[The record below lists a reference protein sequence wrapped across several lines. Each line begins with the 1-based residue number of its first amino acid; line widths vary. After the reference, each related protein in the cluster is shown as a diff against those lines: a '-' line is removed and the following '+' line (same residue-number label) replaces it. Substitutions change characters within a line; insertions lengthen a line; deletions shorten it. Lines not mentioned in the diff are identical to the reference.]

1 MQEEGTFNHE
11 LLESI
16 FHTSKK
22 TIQEY
27 VREIER
33 HNRYRSVRS
42 NMLLGT
48 ILDDRARLIDLYDAC
63 LQQDAHIRAVIETLE
78 SQILGDR
85 YMLARL
91 NDKGKY
97 VKDVKESQKIQGSQF
112 DKIIR
117 GIIEAKL
124 YGYTLL
130 EIMPD
135 IDPDTGRLKEVNSIE
150 RRNVL
155 PEQGI
160 VVKRQGQWRT
170 FGPLGRLPEA
180 LCAHQDGR
188 FGTLLGHDATYPRQK
203 VYDCELL
210 EFQPF
215 IRSADYSRK
224 DRQRKQHGSQ
234 ASGARHLQCS
244 SK

>member
-1 MQEEGTFNHE
+1 M
-11 LLESI
+11 
-16 FHTSKK
+16 
-22 TIQEY
+22 
-27 VREIER
+27 REIER

-135 IDPDTGRLKEVNSIE
+135 TDPETGRLKEVNSIE

-155 PEQGI
+155 PEQGHC
-160 VVKRQGQWRT
+160 RQTART
-170 FGPLGRLPEA
+170 VAAALGHSLGRLPEA

-188 FGTLLGHDATYPRQK
+188 SRAFLGHDAADSRQK
-203 VYDCELL
+203 SLRLL
-210 EFQPF
+210 T
-215 IRSADYSRK
+215 I
-224 DRQRKQHGSQ
+224 
-234 ASGARHLQCS
+234 
-244 SK
+244 

>member
-22 TIQEY
+22 TIQEC

-91 NDKGKY
+91 NDKGC
-97 VKDVKESQKIQGSQF
+97 
-112 DKIIR
+112 
-117 GIIEAKL
+117 L
-124 YGYTLL
+124 
-130 EIMPD
+130 
-135 IDPDTGRLKEVNSIE
+135 
-150 RRNVL
+150 
-155 PEQGI
+155 
-160 VVKRQGQWRT
+160 
-170 FGPLGRLPEA
+170 
-180 LCAHQDGR
+180 
-188 FGTLLGHDATYPRQK
+188 
-203 VYDCELL
+203 
-210 EFQPF
+210 
-215 IRSADYSRK
+215 
-224 DRQRKQHGSQ
+224 QRKT
-234 ASGARHLQCS
+234 
-244 SK
+244 SKQIYIIIC

>member
-1 MQEEGTFNHE
+1 MQEEGTFNRE

-135 IDPDTGRLKEVNSIE
+135 GTAEGGKQYRTPQRPTRTGHC
-150 RRNVL
+150 
-155 PEQGI
+155 
-160 VVKRQGQWRT
+160 RQTART
-170 FGPLGRLPEA
+170 VAAALGHSLGRLPEA

-188 FGTLLGHDATYPRQK
+188 SRAFLGHDAADSRQK
-203 VYDCELL
+203 VYGC
-210 EFQPF
+210 
-215 IRSADYSRK
+215 
-224 DRQRKQHGSQ
+224 
-234 ASGARHLQCS
+234 
-244 SK
+244 

>member
-1 MQEEGTFNHE
+1 MVGRVRITHFFGFELFFLKPEKMQEEGTFNHE

-160 VVKRQGQWRT
+160 VVKRQGLW
-170 FGPLGRLPEA
+170 LP
-180 LCAHQDGR
+180 HWD
-188 FGTLLGHDATYPRQK
+188 
-203 VYDCELL
+203 
-210 EFQPF
+210 
-215 IRSADYSRK
+215 IRSAAYRKRYVLIKTGNIWDSSRP
-224 DRQRKQHGSQ
+224 R
-234 ASGARHLQCS
+234 RHLS
-244 SK
+244 SPKGLRLRTT

>member
-1 MQEEGTFNHE
+1 M
-11 LLESI
+11 
-16 FHTSKK
+16 
-22 TIQEY
+22 
-27 VREIER
+27 REIER

-160 VVKRQGQWRT
+160 VVKRQGLW
-170 FGPLGRLPEA
+170 LP
-180 LCAHQDGR
+180 HWD
-188 FGTLLGHDATYPRQK
+188 
-203 VYDCELL
+203 
-210 EFQPF
+210 
-215 IRSADYSRK
+215 IRSAAYRKRYVLIKTGDLGLFSATTPLILAKSSR
-224 DRQRKQHGSQ
+224 SPTTSISAIPT
-234 ASGARHLQCS
+234 ASPS
-244 SK
+244 STERPSAKTTWTASVWRRTFPMPPRTKSS

>member
-1 MQEEGTFNHE
+1 MQEEGTFNRE

-85 YMLARL
+85 YMLA
-91 NDKGKY
+91 
-97 VKDVKESQKIQGSQF
+97 V
-112 DKIIR
+112 
-117 GIIEAKL
+117 
-124 YGYTLL
+124 
-130 EIMPD
+130 
-135 IDPDTGRLKEVNSIE
+135 
-150 RRNVL
+150 
-155 PEQGI
+155 
-160 VVKRQGQWRT
+160 
-170 FGPLGRLPEA
+170 
-180 LCAHQDGR
+180 
-188 FGTLLGHDATYPRQK
+188 
-203 VYDCELL
+203 
-210 EFQPF
+210 
-215 IRSADYSRK
+215 
-224 DRQRKQHGSQ
+224 
-234 ASGARHLQCS
+234 
-244 SK
+244 

>member
-160 VVKRQGQWRT
+160 VVKRQGAAR
-170 FGPLGRLPEA
+170 A
-180 LCAHQDGR
+180 
-188 FGTLLGHDATYPRQK
+188 GTSARPPTGSVMCSSRREIWDSSRPR
-203 VYDCELL
+203 
-210 EFQPF
+210 
-215 IRSADYSRK
+215 
-224 DRQRKQHGSQ
+224 
-234 ASGARHLQCS
+234 RHLS
-244 SK
+244 SPKSLRLRTT